1 MELMFAW
8 LLLATGIGGAILGGD
23 LFVRGAA
30 QISARAGISTAF
42 LGATL
47 GALATSFPELSV
59 ALVSALEG
67 RPEISLGDVLG
78 SNVVNISLVL
88 AIGLCFSPVHAPWET
103 LRLDY
108 PVALLVP
115 AVLFFMAWDG
125 GISRF
130 DGFCLLGAFALW
142 MAVAVRF
149 SIRERQPAMT
159 ESLNKG
165 GGIPAT
171 LAGFA
176 LLGGAGQLIVTAATS
191 IAGTF
196 GISEFSVG
204 ATLVAFGTSTPELAT
219 LLIAKSRKHA
229 ALGLGTILGSNI
241 INGFLIAGVA
251 ASISPIEI
259 DRTVVAVSL
268 GAGLATTIA
277 ILPNREGWI
286 ARWRG
291 PFLLACYAVTT
302 FLLAAIR

>member
-1 MELMFAW
+1 MEPMFDW
-8 LLLATGIGGAILGGD
+8 LLLAAGLGGAILGGD

-30 QISARAGISTAF
+30 RISARAGISTAF

-88 AIGLCFSPVHAPWET
+88 AIGLCFSPVHAPRET

-108 PVALLVP
+108 PVAMLVP
-115 AVLFFMAWDG
+115 VVLFLMAWDG
-125 GISRF
+125 QISRN
-130 DGFCLLGAFALW
+130 DGFFLLGSFALW
-142 MAVAVRF
+142 MAAAVRL
-149 SIRERQPAMT
+149 SIRERHAANT
-159 ESLNKG
+159 ESLQNG
-165 GGIPAT
+165 TGIPAA
-171 LAGFA
+171 LGGLA
-176 LLGGAGQLIVTAATS
+176 LLGGAGQFIVTAAAS
-191 IAGTF
+191 IAGTL

-219 LLIAKSRKHA
+219 LLIAKSRKHT

-241 INGFLIAGVA
+241 VNGFLIAGVA
-251 ASISPIEI
+251 ASISPMEI
-259 DRTVVAVSL
+259 KWAVVAVSL
-268 GAGLATTIA
+268 GAGLATTIV

-286 ARWRG
+286 GRWRG
-291 PFLLACYAVTT
+291 PILLACYAATT
-302 FLLAAIR
+302 FLLAAIG